1 MTRPLP
7 AVFDSVTTGSPLWLR
22 LVDAFTGRPPQGP
35 VDVRLEL
42 RRGPDWEPL
51 PWSHHL
57 TAGGDLG
64 FVGLGRSGREPAQ
77 TFDVRVTV
85 TAPRTQPAT
94 TAGDDRVTARLST
107 WSEASPPSPV
117 PTQVTFFP
125 TTDYVYGANVPVLTG
140 QVVDTTG
147 APVSRAE
154 VTVTETVRGSPV
166 AERTLTDTGGWFR
179 LPVRWSAGATQVDA
193 TSGTRTGSLALTVPD
208 DLAAAARI
216 TVT

>member
-7 AVFDSVTTGSPLWLR
+7 AFFDSVTTGSPLWLR

-35 VDVRLEL
+35 VAVRLEL
-42 RRGPDWEPL
+42 RRGTDWEPL
-51 PWSHHL
+51 AWPHHL
-57 TAGGDLG
+57 TGGGDLG
-64 FVGLGRSGREPAQ
+64 FVGLGRGGREPTQ

-94 TAGDDRVTARLST
+94 ITGDDRVTARLST
-107 WSEASPPSPV
+107 WSEASPPNPV

-125 TTDYVYGANVPVLTG
+125 TPDYVYGANVPVLTG
-140 QVVDTTG
+140 QVVDATG

-154 VTVTETVRGSPV
+154 VAVTETVRGSPV

-179 LPVRWSAGATQVDA
+179 LPVRWSAGATQMDA
-193 TSGTRTGSLALTVPD
+193 TSGTRTGSLALAVPD
-208 DLAAAARI
+208 DLVAVARI

>member
-7 AVFDSVTTGSPLWLR
+7 DVFDSVTTGSPLWLR

-42 RRGPDWEPL
+42 RRGTDWEPL
-51 PWSHHL
+51 AWPHHV
-57 TAGGDLG
+57 TGGGDLG
-64 FVGLGRSGREPAQ
+64 FVGLGRSGREPPQ

-85 TAPRTQPAT
+85 AAPRTQPAT
-94 TAGDDRVTARLST
+94 VSGADTVTATLST

-117 PTQVTFFP
+117 PTLVTFFP
-125 TTDYVYGANVPVLTG
+125 TTDYSFGANVPVLSG
-140 QVVDTTG
+140 QVLDAAG
-147 APVSRAE
+147 DPVARAE

-166 AERTLTDTGGWFR
+166 AERALTDATGWFR
-179 LPVRWSAGATQVDA
+179 LPVRWSAGATQVDV
-193 TSGTRTGSLALTVPD
+193 TSGALAGTHTLTVPAD
-208 DLAAAARI
+208 VATVVRI

>member
-1 MTRPLP
+1 VTRPLP
-7 AVFDSVTTGSPLWLR
+7 AFFDSVTTGSPLWLR

-35 VDVRLEL
+35 VSVRLEL
-42 RRGPDWEPL
+42 RRGTDWEPL
-51 PWSHHL
+51 AWPHHL
-57 TAGGDLG
+57 TGGGDLG

-94 TAGDDRVTARLST
+94 TAGDDRVTATLST
-107 WSEASPPSPV
+107 WSEASPPRPV

-125 TTDYVYGANVPVLTG
+125 TTDYSYGANVPVLTG
-140 QVVDTTG
+140 QVLDAAG
-147 APVSRAE
+147 DPVARAE
-154 VTVTETVRGSPV
+154 VTVTETVGGSPV
-166 AERTLTDTGGWFR
+166 DERALTDTDGWFR

-193 TSGTRTGSLALTVPD
+193 TSGALTGSLAFTVPD
-208 DLAAAARI
+208 DLAAVARI